1 MVEMELV
8 YDGLKEVANKLGMTV
23 EQFRIYR
30 DEQAKKDPANN
41 KKERY
46 QLTDRDYGWTYFDTV
61 EKKNI
66 CFSPRQWRAQRKF
79 EAENKNNICTN
90 F

>member
-1 MVEMELV
+1 MIELV
-8 YDGLKEVANKLGMTV
+8 YDGLKDIADKMGLTV
-23 EQFRIYR
+23 EEFRKLR
-30 DEQAKKDPANN
+30 DENAKKDPANN

-79 EAENKNNICTN
+79 EAENKDNITTN